1 VIRQAEDAWIRLLV
15 SGPAP
20 TWPSPGCTPGYYN
33 YEGQDPGSWGRLRV
47 GYPWGPRAFF
57 SYIGRRRRSGTFDGL
72 AFR

>member
-1 VIRQAEDAWIRLLV
+1 MDQAAGVRAGTHLAVARLHAGVLQLR
-15 SGPAP
+15 
-20 TWPSPGCTPGYYN
+20 
-33 YEGQDPGSWGRLRV
+33 GQDPGSWGRLRV